1 MFQFNQTHLCVSVS
15 DRVHELPAFAAKIL
29 GTKHVIALN
38 AHADSAEQIR
48 MALMWICA
56 QEAQSE
62 IAEDECN

>member
-1 MFQFNQTHLCVSVS
+1 MFQFNQAYLCASVS
-15 DRVHELPAFAAKIL
+15 DRVHELPAFAAEIL
-29 GTKHVIALN
+29 KKSHIIALN